1 MNRQIAVFA
10 FAASLLGLFSIFE
23 IVPGVG
29 SFVGSVLIVIGGT
42 VLVLTSLRS
51 NEEAIEIGTH
61 AQSVPAGGI
70 RSISRTEANGNFM
83 GGLAAGAV
91 VTLAVGFSFGAWT
104 LASTARFITQ
114 ETSSIAVVAA
124 LAPICVDQ
132 FRRAPELA
140 RNLSDLRNLDRLDQM
155 TFVQAGGWSLM
166 PGGGAGGAAVAQAC
180 AAILIRDASDD
191 ELGTSDRPSGS
202 RGR

>member
-29 SFVGSVLIVIGGT
+29 SFVGYVLLVIGGT

-70 RSISRTEANGNFM
+70 RSISRTENGNFI

-191 ELGTSDRPSGS
+191 ELGTSDRLSGS
-202 RGR
+202 PGR